1 VAMHELQDQDFIA
14 YAPESVLYRITADL
28 CRQAGFQP
36 RITQVVGET
45 STMLAFVAAGGGVAV
60 MPSRVRAF
68 QLDGVAYREI
78 EDVPSV
84 ELAVAWLRGNH
95 STLLQNF
102 LDVVAAA
109 TATPPLPAP
118 PSGPA
123 PFPSDERLSTP

>member
-1 VAMHELQDQDFIA
+1 MHELQDQDFIA
-14 YAPESVLYRITADL
+14 YAPESVLYRITSDL

-36 RITQVVGET
+36 RIAQVVGET

-78 EDVPSV
+78 ENVPSV

-102 LDVVAAA
+102 LDIVGAA
-109 TATPPLPAP
+109 TAAQPLPD
-118 PSGPA
+118 PA
-123 PFPSDERLSTP
+123 PGPVPLPTDERLSQS